1 MPATYVT
8 AATLKASLGVG
19 TLYDSYTWIEDTCQA
34 AQDLINGFLWF
45 DSAPVVGTA
54 LVNNVATV
62 MIANPGLFTT
72 GQTVTVAG
80 AGATFNGTY
89 TITGTVPFS
98 SGTSN
103 LLPAFNF
110 QLNYYQYPQGY
121 SFIQYA
127 KTAADQNFR
136 RVVPS
141 GTMTGEDTKTASYA
155 NTPAINAAA
164 LMLAENIWTSRFSTQ
179 AGGVSANNSVWSTFS
194 FPPST
199 IVANSVVVAP
209 ADPYLTPSNNK
220 QATISPMANFKII
233 MTVPMFSNEGNLQG
247 IEDTIVAVFDKLA
260 ASSIV
265 FNVTAVSAPSVLTL
279 PSGDL
284 LTSDLQISVL
294 TSWS

>member
-1 MPATYVT
+1 MTT
-8 AATLKASLGVG
+8 AAITTLRS
-19 TLYDSYTWIEDTCQA
+19 
-34 AQDLINGFLWF
+34 
-45 DSAPVVGTA
+45 
-54 LVNNVATV
+54 
-62 MIANPGLFTT
+62 
-72 GQTVTVAG
+72 
-80 AGATFNGTY
+80 
-89 TITGTVPFS
+89 TI
-98 SGTSN
+98 
-103 LLPAFNF
+103 
-110 QLNYYQYPQGY
+110 
-121 SFIQYA
+121 
-127 KTAADQNFR
+127 
-136 RVVPS
+136 
-141 GTMTGEDTKTASYA
+141 
-155 NTPAINAAA
+155 AAA
-164 LMLAENIWTSRFSTQ
+164 L
-179 AGGVSANNSVWSTFS
+179 ANDSVWSTFS

-247 IEDTIVAVFDKLA
+247 IEETIVAVFGLLA